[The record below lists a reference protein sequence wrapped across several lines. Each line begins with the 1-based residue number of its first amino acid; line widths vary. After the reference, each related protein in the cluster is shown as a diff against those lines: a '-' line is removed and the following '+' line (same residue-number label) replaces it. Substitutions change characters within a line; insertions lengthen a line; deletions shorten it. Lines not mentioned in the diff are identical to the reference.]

1 MHFKIYTVI
10 YLQSIVNFR
19 CSPAYLLF
27 EVTLNFPALLSVA
40 ELLCGCLLE
49 VSSRVLIMVF
59 TGSKVSCRPS
69 LRMLKCLS
77 PLESLN
83 YFLLQSE
90 LAGCKGKQILPLW
103 LNSFRFS
110 SPSLGS
116 SEIVSGVLCLSL
128 VPDHMLEGV
137 FCLWSAGRKDKAYF
151 EQISWF
157 KSCSS
162 QEALEN
168 VTGSVSLFLWLP
180 QIGPTL
186 TPSQSRSWLGE
197 GGLSFL
203 LRSFLLAVLLW
214 LKMKSQTFTSHLPG
228 AAFSVSVGQWYHFH
242 YVFIYLWESRGV

>member
-10 YLQSIVNFR
+10 YLQSIVKFR

-90 LAGCKGKQILPLW
+90 LAGCKGSRFCHFGWILSDFPLLPLA
-103 LNSFRFS
+103 LQR
-110 SPSLGS
+110 
-116 SEIVSGVLCLSL
+116 LS
-128 VPDHMLEGV
+128 VE
-137 FCLWSAGRKDKAYF
+137 
-151 EQISWF
+151 
-157 KSCSS
+157 SC
-162 QEALEN
+162 
-168 VTGSVSLFLWLP
+168 VSLWFLTTCYKVFFVCDR
-180 QIGPTL
+180 QAVNIKHTL
-186 TPSQSRSWLGE
+186 SR
-197 GGLSFL
+197 
-203 LRSFLLAVLLW
+203 
-214 LKMKSQTFTSHLPG
+214 
-228 AAFSVSVGQWYHFH
+228 
-242 YVFIYLWESRGV
+242 